1 MNFNYIKWGSFKKWK
16 KRKTG
21 FHHHRRVQHSN
32 RNLHVVGGWVGGVR
46 GGHRSPTLSGS
57 RHTALSKLFSS
68 PEPEATDD
76 QFNAIGFK
84 LGVCVRVVAC
94 VLWHEP
100 RLPAR
105 GDLELSRD

>member
-1 MNFNYIKWGSFKKWK
+1 MEKEEN
-16 KRKTG
+16 
-21 FHHHRRVQHSN
+21 RVSSSPSRSTQQQKSA
-32 RNLHVVGGWVGGVR
+32 RSGWVGGVR

-84 LGVCVRVVAC
+84 LGVCVRVRVVAC